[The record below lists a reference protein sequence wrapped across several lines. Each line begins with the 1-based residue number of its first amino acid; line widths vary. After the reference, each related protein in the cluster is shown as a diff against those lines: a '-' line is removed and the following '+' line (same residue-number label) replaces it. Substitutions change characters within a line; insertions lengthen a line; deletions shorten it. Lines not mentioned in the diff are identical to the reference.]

1 MKNSSH
7 IWNQHPQIVQMQKI
21 VEKEILNLGPAMPY
35 LGIFGCRIENII
47 PLLKSVP
54 SSIVKYQDLR
64 KTKKN
69 SNLGQKILYL
79 DIFRSKFEKLL
90 SYPKSAT
97 SS

>member
-54 SSIVKYQDLR
+54 SNIVKYQDLR

-79 DIFRSKFEKLL
+79 DIFRSKFEKPI